1 MTGEIL
7 AAPENCYADVKT
19 ISTFFSTLSLV
30 SGDLCCHF
38 IYLDALSIPSCLP
51 RNDIQSF
58 CGLSA
63 SLAAS
68 PRIDSIHKLFFK
80 FRRYILL
87 HSLILSFPILLQYT
101 WALNIDT
108 LYIDHLMRQKN
119 NSHFTT
125 KIHGNGSNYD
135 NYIPVSR
142 ILQSADHSPICA
154 STMQHHAPAIWQ
166 ASPDQRLNLVRFFS
180 ICAFHSHCSPSS
192 PWLPARPMPLSTLLS
207 FNVNRGPSSCSPA
220 LISSTP
226 LTFSPSG
233 PITLFSVARL
243 SRNTYRCRR
252 TKM

>member
-1 MTGEIL
+1 MMTGEIL

-38 IYLDALSIPSCLP
+38 IYLDALSIPACLP

-108 LYIDHLMRQKN
+108 LYIDHLMRQK
-119 NSHFTT
+119 T
-125 KIHGNGSNYD
+125 IH
-135 NYIPVSR
+135 
-142 ILQSADHSPICA
+142 ILLQRFIGMVR
-154 STMQHHAPAIWQ
+154 TMTIIFQFQESYRVPTI
-166 ASPDQRLNLVRFFS
+166 
-180 ICAFHSHCSPSS
+180 
-192 PWLPARPMPLSTLLS
+192 
-207 FNVNRGPSSCSPA
+207 
-220 LISSTP
+220 
-226 LTFSPSG
+226 
-233 PITLFSVARL
+233 RL
-243 SRNTYRCRR
+243 SAPVQCNTTLQQYGKHLQIRG
-252 TKM
+252 